1 MKVHGI
7 DHIVLR
13 SDNASA
19 LISFYTDI
27 LGLTIERKQENIG
40 LTQLRAGRSII
51 DILSFALPPH
61 APGAWSDD
69 DKRQRVDHFALAVQ
83 ADETELRQMLER
95 HGIAIE
101 QSGSRY
107 GGQGEGF
114 SIYIRDPE
122 RNLIELAMGPKPELA
137 DQ

>member
-13 SDNASA
+13 THDESA
-19 LISFYTDI
+19 LISFYRDI

-51 DILSFALPPH
+51 DILSLASHPH
-61 APGAWSDD
+61 APSAWSGE

-83 ADETELRQMLER
+83 ADETELRQVLER

-114 SIYIRDPE
+114 SIYVRDPE
-122 RNLIELAMGPKPELA
+122 NNLIELAMGPKVELA

>member
-1 MKVHGI
+1 MKIHGI

-13 SDNASA
+13 TDNASA
-19 LISFYTDI
+19 LISFYRDI

-51 DILSFALPPH
+51 DILSFATHPD
-61 APGAWSDD
+61 APGAWSDE
-69 DKRQRVDHFALAVQ
+69 DKRQRVDHFALAVE
-83 ADETELRQMLER
+83 ADETELRRVLER

-122 RNLIELAMGPKPELA
+122 NNLIELAMGPKPGLA
-137 DQ
+137 DK